1 MAAQNPS
8 MHARVAAD
16 ALDRLLRDV
25 QSGRAR
31 WDHQQSVRQGT
42 DELARITTA
51 AAAVLQQ
58 IAAAYGQQA
67 GPGPV
72 AGRTLAA
79 LHQAGQHTTTAAD
92 QVRQARRTMT

>member
-1 MAAQNPS
+1 MTAQNPA

-16 ALDRLLRDV
+16 ALDRLIRDV

-31 WDHQQSVRQGT
+31 WEHQSVRQGA
-42 DELARITTA
+42 DDVARITAA

-58 IAAAYGQQA
+58 LAAAYGQQH
-67 GPGPV
+67 PGP
-72 AGRTLAA
+72 ASARTLAA

-92 QVRQARRTMT
+92 LARQARRTMN